1 MIDDRTAY
9 GQGLADEF
17 TKAVKAAGGNVVDRQ
32 FTTDKATDFS
42 AILTGMKA
50 KKPDVVFYGGMDAVA
65 GPMLRQMKQLGISAK
80 FMGGDGVC
88 TTSLPRL
95 AAGAMADDQVICAEA
110 GGVDEAGKPALE
122 KFRSDFKKR
131 FNAEVQV
138 TSPYAYDAVKVMVAA
153 MVKAGSA
160 DPKVY
165 LPVLA
170 KTDGFEGV
178 TGVISFDEKG
188 DLKDGALTIYTF
200 RGGQRTQ
207 IAVTR

>member
-1 MIDDRTAY
+1 MATRKELIESIGARY
-9 GQGLADEF
+9 RE
-17 TKAVKAAGGNVVDRQ
+17 AGSSE
-32 FTTDKATDFS
+32 KS
-42 AILTGMKA
+42 AILDEFVAVTGYHRKHA
-50 KKPDVVFYGGMDAVA
+50 IRVLGSRAQAAP
-65 GPMLRQMKQLGISAK
+65 PPRQ
-80 FMGGDGVC
+80 
-88 TTSLPRL
+88 PRHRL
-95 AAGAMADDQVICAEA
+95 Y
-110 GGVDEAGKPALE
+110 DEAGKPALE

-170 KTDGFEGV
+170 KTDGYEGV